1 MLTLAFSPPIPSSPG
16 TEEEKTLG
24 PSPIGTNPLRR
35 SKDNGMIESIL
46 KDKHNF
52 HNEIDSNPLLALM
65 KAHLNARLRL
75 QRILRG
81 LPCRP

>member
-1 MLTLAFSPPIPSSPG
+1 
-16 TEEEKTLG
+16 
-24 PSPIGTNPLRR
+24 
-35 SKDNGMIESIL
+35 MIESIL

-81 LPCRP
+81 LPCPPLTNPIIMSQDHMEYFEKRQLPRVDQTPILHLEWYPAHK